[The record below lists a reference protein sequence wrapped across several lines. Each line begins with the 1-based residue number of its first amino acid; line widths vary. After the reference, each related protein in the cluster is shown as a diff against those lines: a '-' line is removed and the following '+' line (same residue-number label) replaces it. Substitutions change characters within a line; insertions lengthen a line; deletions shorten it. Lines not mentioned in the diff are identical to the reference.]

1 MSLASKI
8 TLSLAL
14 VSSCGIIFSVHYMQQ
29 SEREK
34 LHVGVVKDIERQ
46 RRRKLENISIL
57 EQQQELT
64 RKYQESLEQ
73 EPSGDVKL

>member
-1 MSLASKI
+1 
-8 TLSLAL
+8 
-14 VSSCGIIFSVHYMQQ
+14 MQQ

-73 EPSGDVKL
+73 EPSGDVKLKVPRQWSETL

>member
-1 MSLASKI
+1 
-8 TLSLAL
+8 
-14 VSSCGIIFSVHYMQQ
+14 MQQ

-34 LHVGVVKDIERQ
+34 LHVGVIKDIERQ

-73 EPSGDVKL
+73 EPSGDVNL

>member
-1 MSLASKI
+1 MSLTSKI

-14 VSSCGIIFSVHYMQQ
+14 ASTCGIVFFVHYIQQ

-34 LHVGVVKDIERQ
+34 LHFGVIKDIERQ
-46 RRRKLENISIL
+46 RKRKLENISIL

-64 RKYQESLEQ
+64 KKYQESLAQEQ
-73 EPSGDVKL
+73 SSDVQ